1 MQKIP
6 RRHIKI
12 LLMVVLATVT
22 ISLFAGCSSDSGQPS
37 GWTRYRD
44 SKYSFQVSFPPGW
57 RVGTFTDKPT
67 DAPERF
73 YIVNFVPPNS
83 TATPSATTMNNDS
96 EGVYIVIN
104 ALPYDGCADS
114 DVGPSTAKYPDSL
127 TISGKKVTR
136 YDWQIGR
143 EMKRFAWTTFGDHCY
158 IFRAVSPSDTADR
171 DLDIFLRMLQT
182 FAYTGASS
190 GN

>member
-1 MQKIP
+1 MQQRS
-6 RRHIKI
+6 RRQVKI
-12 LLMVVLATVT
+12 LLTVVLAAVT
-22 ISLFAGCSSDSGQPS
+22 ISLFAGCDAASGQPS

-44 SKYSFQVSFPPGW
+44 SKYPFQVSFPPGW
-57 RVGTFTDKPT
+57 HVGTFTDKPT
-67 DAPERF
+67 DAPERY

-83 TATPSATTMNNDS
+83 SATPSATAMNNGS
-96 EGVYIVIN
+96 EGVYILIN
-104 ALPYDGCADS
+104 DLPYDGCADS

-136 YDWQIGR
+136 YDRQIGK
-143 EMKRFAWTTFGDHCY
+143 ETTRFAWTTFGDHCY

-171 DLDIFLRMLQT
+171 DLDVFLRMLHT
-182 FAYTGASS
+182 FAYTGVSS